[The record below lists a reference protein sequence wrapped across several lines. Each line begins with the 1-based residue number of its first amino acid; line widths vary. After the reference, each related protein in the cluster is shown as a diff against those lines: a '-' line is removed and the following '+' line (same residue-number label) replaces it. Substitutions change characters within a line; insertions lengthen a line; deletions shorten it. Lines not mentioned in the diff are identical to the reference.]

1 MVKTKSPERGDTTHL
16 QRTVTVS
23 DTTSVVKAGKVQA
36 LSTYFETASE
46 EDKKPKASN
55 MNGNIHY
62 SVGKQDGKLQVL
74 SKTVETNLT
83 DEDISKLKV
92 DQNFAG
98 QLNKQLADGYQKR
111 FQEAQRNYQ

>member
-1 MVKTKSPERGDTTHL
+1 MH
-16 QRTVTVS
+16 
-23 DTTSVVKAGKVQA
+23 
-36 LSTYFETASE
+36 
-46 EDKKPKASN
+46 
-55 MNGNIHY
+55 GNIHY